1 MKQRLAIRSGLFRIT
16 VYMFE
21 HPNSTYYSIQK
32 GTGIPSRTTKA
43 RLQDLLDNGYAIR
56 MEPDK
61 ALHNVKPYQLTSK
74 GRNLARQIKVL
85 RTLGVDS

>member
-1 MKQRLAIRSGLFRIT
+1 MKQRLTIRSGLFRIT
-16 VYMFE
+16 VFIFE

-32 GTGIPSRTTKA
+32 GTGIPSHTTKA
-43 RLQDLLDNGYAIR
+43 RLQELVDNGYAIR
-56 MEPDK
+56 MVPDK
-61 ALHNVKPYQLTSK
+61 ASHNIKPYQLTSK